1 MLPLSRY
8 KQLTQQKSTSDM
20 SGILICAEALRQLVI
35 FYHENFRKVRQK
47 SINMPNLI
55 PIWAD
60 LNKIIPLVYSD
71 AKLNSPNFLPNLIQ
85 FTKYI
90 IIIYALGSAH
100 EKIGV

>member
-1 MLPLSRY
+1 
-8 KQLTQQKSTSDM
+8 M

-85 FTKYI
+85 FIKYI